1 MNLEALDCFVK
12 IAEVRSLSAA
22 AKLHGLPKSTLSLKL
37 RQLEADL
44 GVALFAREGRGLDLT
59 DAGTELLRHAQ
70 TILRSCESARS
81 AVAEASAEVAGTLR
95 IGATGEF
102 GTAFNAQMLYA
113 FRQRYPLVQ
122 LDLTFFSPSVL
133 YTPDR
138 LQGFDVIIS
147 WDDPGDGGY
156 QWETL
161 AGAAFALVA
170 SPSYLA
176 RNGVPQTPEDIDRD
190 HRGVLYRRP
199 GGLQNWRL
207 QNGSQTADLLP
218 RSDFIANDYWT
229 VKYFAVAGEGIAFL
243 PKFFTAIECE
253 RGHLSPV
260 LPEWESEAKVIQ
272 IRYTRPALASRKLDA
287 FVAFCKN
294 YFAPGFNFRGP
305 RYYVETVLDA
315 RAGKE
320 GNRP

>member
-1 MNLEALDCFVK
+1 MNLDALDCFAK

-44 GVALFAREGRGLDLT
+44 GVALFAREGRGLELT

-70 TILRSCESARS
+70 TILRACESARS
-81 AVAEASAEVAGTLR
+81 AVAEASEEVAGTLR

-113 FRQRYPLVQ
+113 FRQHYPLVQ
-122 LDLTFFSPSVL
+122 LDLTFFSPNVL

-147 WDDPGDGGY
+147 WDEPGDGGY

-161 AGAAFALVA
+161 ANATFALVA
-170 SPSYLA
+170 SPDYLA
-176 RNGVPQTPEDIDRD
+176 RNGVPLMPDDIGEA

-207 QNGSQTADLLP
+207 QRAGQTADLMP
-218 RSDFIANDYWT
+218 RSDFITNDYWT
-229 VKYFAVAGEGIAFL
+229 VKYFAVAGEGIAYL
-243 PKFFTAIECE
+243 PKFFTSIECE
-253 RGHLSPV
+253 RKHLVPV
-260 LPEWESEAKVIQ
+260 LPEWESEEKAIQ
-272 IRYTRPALASRKLDA
+272 ISYARPALASRKLDA
-287 FVAFCKN
+287 FVKYCKN
-294 YFAPGFNFRGP
+294 YFSPGFDFRGP
-305 RYYVETVLDA
+305 RYYVETVLDP
-315 RAGKE
+315 RVGK
-320 GNRP
+320 